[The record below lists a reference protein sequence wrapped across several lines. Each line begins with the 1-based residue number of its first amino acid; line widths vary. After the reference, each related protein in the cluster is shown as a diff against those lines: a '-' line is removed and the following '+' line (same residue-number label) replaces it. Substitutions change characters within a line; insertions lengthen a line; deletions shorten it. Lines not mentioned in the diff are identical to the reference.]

1 MTTYTFHLTLR
12 ETEMT
17 VMSEALDLY
26 IKHCQEGFN
35 KIGREYLC
43 VMRGA
48 ALEVR
53 ARLHSNP
60 EQTSRNSF
68 FDQKG

>member
-1 MTTYTFHLTLR
+1 MTTYAFHLTLR

-26 IKHCQEGFN
+26 IKRCQEEFD
-35 KIGREYLC
+35 KSGREYLR
-43 VMRGA
+43 VKMNA
-48 ALEVR
+48 AQEVR
-53 ARLHSNP
+53 SRLHSNL
-60 EQTSRNSF
+60 EQTSGNNF